1 MLPFFYLSMKSYA
14 IELEIQHAGDTHAVS
29 LEVYGEVVK
38 DLLMYPNE
46 NVEITKVVIHEY
58 EVVAC
63 EPPLT
68 NARQVINRSY
78 IDEIED
84 LFFQEFCNDD
94 NV

>member
-1 MLPFFYLSMKSYA
+1 
-14 IELEIQHAGDTHAVS
+14 
-29 LEVYGEVVK
+29 
-38 DLLMYPNE
+38 MYPNE

-58 EVVAC
+58 EVITC

-68 NARQVINRSY
+68 NVNQVINRSY
-78 IDEIED
+78 VDEIEE